1 MQAIS
6 VERRHVEQL
15 IEAVQGE
22 ISNDIFAKGYYH
34 PIAEDEVRQALEDVV
49 TGEILGGIMDEHS
62 PLRERIANSVRRRLL

>member
-1 MQAIS
+1 MQAIR

-22 ISNDIFAKGYYH
+22 IPNDTLGRFCH
-34 PIAEDEVRQALEDVV
+34 PVAEDEVRQALEDVV

-62 PLRERIANSVRRRLL
+62 PLRTRIVNSLRRRLG

>member
-1 MQAIS
+1 MQAIR

-22 ISNDIFAKGYYH
+22 IPNDTLGRFCH
-34 PIAEDEVRQALEDVV
+34 PVAEDEVRKALEDVV